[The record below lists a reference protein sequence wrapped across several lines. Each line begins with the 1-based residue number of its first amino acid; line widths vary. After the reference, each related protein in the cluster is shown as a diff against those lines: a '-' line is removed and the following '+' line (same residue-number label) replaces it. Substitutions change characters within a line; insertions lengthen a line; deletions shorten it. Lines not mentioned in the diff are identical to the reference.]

1 MGNIQDRWLSI
12 AEMSQYLGV
21 STDTIYK
28 WIDKKGLPAY
38 KVGRLWKFKA
48 EEIDQWVRSGGA
60 DDSMDG
66 K

>member
-12 AEMSQYLGV
+12 AEVSQYIGV

-60 DDSMDG
+60 DDSMDD

>member
-12 AEMSQYLGV
+12 AEISQYLGV